1 MNFDSALE
9 AIDGIDGAGLD
20 LGERQPVWPDF
31 PLGEYRRRYARL
43 AALMEREGLDALV
56 LTQEEPVR
64 YLSGY
69 NSVIWAVGRWLPTVF
84 IAPRDPR
91 RAVLIAS
98 AFDAGCAAGTSW
110 AGTVDTYKTAAE
122 LPAKVASHL
131 AAAGAEP
138 GRTGFELG
146 HGSVMGLAKVFAD
159 EVTALGGAK
168 PADASRLLSAVRMLK
183 SPAEIER
190 IRRSV
195 SAATAGY
202 RAGLQAARAGM
213 TEKELVAI
221 IGSAMYASG
230 TTAGTKP
237 LFVNCVSGR
246 TRYPLVDSPASDNV
260 LADGDIVFV
269 DGGGASDGYV
279 SDILRL
285 IGVGELRPQDRRY
298 AEVAAGATEAMIAA
312 VRPGVRVSQ
321 LLRAAT
327 AYVAAAGLTEEVGA
341 VAGHGIGLELWER
354 PLITEHD
361 DPDDDAAVRAGMVLC
376 LEPIMAPPHPDGGLA
391 GIFVFEQQV
400 LVTADGCEVLS
411 ADLPAR
417 LHEARGGAGGSGG
430 ATPPPQ
436 AGGAGW
442 P

>member
-1 MNFDSALE
+1 VNFDDALA

-20 LGERQPVWPDF
+20 LGERPPVWPDF
-31 PLGEYRRRYARL
+31 DLAEYRRRYARL
-43 AALMEREGLDALV
+43 TALMEWQDLDALV

-69 NSVIWAVGRWLPTVF
+69 NSVIWAVGRWLPTMFV
-84 IAPRDPR
+84 APRDPR
-91 RAVLIAS
+91 KAALIAS
-98 AFDAGCAAGTSW
+98 QFDAGCAAGTSW
-110 AGTVDTYKTAAE
+110 AATVDTYRDVAE
-122 LPAKVASHL
+122 LPPKVATHL
-131 AAAGAEP
+131 AAAGARP
-138 GRTGFELG
+138 GRIGFELG
-146 HGSVMGLAKVFAD
+146 PGSIMALPKVVAD
-159 EVTALGGAK
+159 QVTALGGQPA
-168 PADASRLLSAVRMLK
+168 ADASRLISALRMLK

-202 RAGLQAARAGM
+202 RAGLEASRAGM
-213 TEKELVAI
+213 TEKELVSI
-221 IGSAMYASG
+221 IGSAMHSRG

-285 IGVGELRPQDRRY
+285 IAIGEIRPQDRRY
-298 AEVAAGATEAMIAA
+298 ADAAAAATQAMIGALRPGIRVSELIATAAGC
-312 VRPGVRVSQ
+312 
-321 LLRAAT
+321 
-327 AYVAAAGLTEEVGA
+327 VAAAGLTEPVGS

-354 PLITEHD
+354 PLITEHEN
-361 DPDDDAAVRAGMVLC
+361 PDDDVAVRPGMVLC
-376 LEPIMAPPHPDGGLA
+376 VEPILAPPHPDGGLA

-400 LVTADGCEVLS
+400 LVTVDGCEVLS
-411 ADLPAR
+411 GDLPGR
-417 LHEARGGAGGSGG
+417 LHEAPGA
-430 ATPPPQ
+430 
-436 AGGAGW
+436 
-442 P
+442 

>member
-1 MNFDSALE
+1 MNFDDALE

-20 LGERQPVWPDF
+20 LREREPVWPDF
-31 PLGEYRRRYARL
+31 PLEEYRRRYARL
-43 AALMEREGLDALV
+43 AALLNRQDLDALV

-84 IAPRDPR
+84 VAPRDPGQ
-91 RAVLIAS
+91 AVLVAS
-98 AFDAGCAAGTSW
+98 QFDAGCAAGTSW
-110 AGTVDTYKTAAE
+110 ARTVDTYRSVGE
-122 LPAKVASHL
+122 LPAKVATHL
-131 AAAGAEP
+131 AAIGARP
-138 GRTGFELG
+138 DHLGFELG
-146 HGSVMGLAKVFAD
+146 PGSIMALPKAIAD
-159 EVTALGGAK
+159 QITAQASQAGQQ
-168 PADASRLLSAVRMLK
+168 PPDASRLLSALRMIK
-183 SPAEIER
+183 SPAEIDR

-202 RAGLQAARAGM
+202 QAGLAAARAGM
-213 TEKELVAI
+213 TEKELVSI
-221 IGSAMYASG
+221 IASAMHRHG

-269 DGGGASDGYV
+269 DGGGACDGYV
-279 SDILRL
+279 SDI
-285 IGVGELRPQDRRY
+285 P
-298 AEVAAGATEAMIAA
+298 GATQSMIGAL
-312 VRPGVRVSQ
+312 RPGVRVSE
-321 LLRAAT
+321 LLRTAAR
-327 AYVAAAGLTEEVGA
+327 YVAAAGLAEEVGA

-361 DPDDDAAVRAGMVLC
+361 DPDDDVAVREGMVLC
-376 LEPIMAPPHPDGGLA
+376 VEPILAPPHPDGGLA

-411 ADLPAR
+411 GCLPAR
-417 LHEARGGAGGSGG
+417 LHEAGL
-430 ATPPPQ
+430 
-436 AGGAGW
+436 
-442 P
+442 